1 MKIFID
7 LATINYLD
15 MMQSYVKNY
24 KLRLLIFGILL
35 LKLSVATDNGQNISG
50 NFLNAAWR
58 FQIKDT

>member
-35 LKLSVATDNGQNISG
+35 LKLSVATDNRQNISG
-50 NFLNAAWR
+50 NLLNANYAAWQ
-58 FQIKDT
+58 FQI